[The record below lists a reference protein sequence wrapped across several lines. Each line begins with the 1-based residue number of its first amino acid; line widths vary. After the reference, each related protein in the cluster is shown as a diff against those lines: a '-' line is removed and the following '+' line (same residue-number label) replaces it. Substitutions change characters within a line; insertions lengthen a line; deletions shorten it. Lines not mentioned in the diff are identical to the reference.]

1 MKALLLLLLLL
12 FNIIQSD
19 RDVCDIDRKDKVD
32 CGGYFGMSQQKCEEM
47 EGCCFK
53 PNFDRSPWCYKRRVE
68 LIARPEG
75 ELREELKNGGKR
87 PFPPSDAK
95 LLGPDDIVIPK

>member
-32 CGGYFGMSQQKCEEM
+32 CGYFGMTHQKCEEK
-47 EGCCFK
+47 GCCFK
-53 PNFDRSPWCYKRRVE
+53 PNFDQSPWCYKRRVK
-68 LIARPEG
+68 LIPRPEG
-75 ELREELKNGGKR
+75 ELREKNGGKR
-87 PFPPSDAK
+87 PFLPSDEK
-95 LLGPDDIVIPK
+95 LSGPDDIVIPK